1 MTTFFLT
8 SDYVRASIQLLA
20 PYHVFFGTTFLVMKN
35 SQAPIGAVA
44 RIALDAENHAHLQK
58 YFRLDPRSGH
68 FFSPF
73 KKKANANRWRA
84 PRYASTSLQAINTQA
99 LSGALLHTDSRP
111 EWGWSNNYL
120 SFLQSKLP
128 QASPKI
134 PLLALAAWI
143 LREEQWLDQTSDQ
156 IVDRFLTIF
165 PISNAELDALF
176 TQEALPGLQ
185 VPKFDTAPAQW
196 RQIAAGYGVPSD
208 VPIARG
214 ASLRYLSFHGI
225 GPANSVVAPLAKR
238 LNLLTGDNGL
248 GKSFFLDVAWWALTR
263 EWVDQPIVPSDALSA
278 PPSIKFTVSG
288 GDEDDPVE
296 AAFDPTERVWRAK
309 GARSM
314 SGLVLYARV
323 DGSFAVWDP
332 LVIHDASPADSN
344 GRRSFVF
351 GREQVWL
358 GDSPRIEGLLRDW
371 GNWQH
376 KGTNGGPYATF
387 QRVVERTRPP
397 DSGRFEIGHPIRLP
411 GYSMDIPTLVH
422 PYGTVPVIRESAG
435 IKRVL
440 SLAYLI
446 VWAWEEHKFRAKI
459 LGRKQEQQLVILL
472 DEAEAH
478 LHPRWQRVL
487 LPALLGVAADLQ
499 DGLDIQYVIA
509 THSPIVL
516 ASTEQVW
523 DSQIDSLFNLKMT
536 SNGRVLFEEIQYSFK
551 GTADAWLKSDS
562 FGEVYPGSIASE
574 EAILK
579 AKALME
585 AKSSDRELIIAAT
598 EQLGNALVATD
609 AFWLRW
615 IVYASAH
622 GVGI

>member
-1 MTTFFLT
+1 
-8 SDYVRASIQLLA
+8 
-20 PYHVFFGTTFLVMKN
+20 
-35 SQAPIGAVA
+35 
-44 RIALDAENHAHLQK
+44 
-58 YFRLDPRSGH
+58 
-68 FFSPF
+68 
-73 KKKANANRWRA
+73 
-84 PRYASTSLQAINTQA
+84 
-99 LSGALLHTDSRP
+99 
-111 EWGWSNNYL
+111 
-120 SFLQSKLP
+120 
-128 QASPKI
+128 
-134 PLLALAAWI
+134 
-143 LREEQWLDQTSDQ
+143 
-156 IVDRFLTIF
+156 
-165 PISNAELDALF
+165 
-176 TQEALPGLQ
+176 
-185 VPKFDTAPAQW
+185 
-196 RQIAAGYGVPSD
+196 
-208 VPIARG
+208 
-214 ASLRYLSFHGI
+214 
-225 GPANSVVAPLAKR
+225 
-238 LNLLTGDNGL
+238 
-248 GKSFFLDVAWWALTR
+248 
-263 EWVDQPIVPSDALSA
+263 
-278 PPSIKFTVSG
+278 
-288 GDEDDPVE
+288 
-296 AAFDPTERVWRAK
+296 
-309 GARSM
+309 
-314 SGLVLYARV
+314 
-323 DGSFAVWDP
+323 
-332 LVIHDASPADSN
+332 
-344 GRRSFVF
+344 
-351 GREQVWL
+351 
-358 GDSPRIEGLLRDW
+358 
-371 GNWQH
+371 
-376 KGTNGGPYATF
+376 
-387 QRVVERTRPP
+387 
-397 DSGRFEIGHPIRLP
+397 
-411 GYSMDIPTLVH
+411 MDIPTLVH

-446 VWAWEEHKFRAKI
+446 VWAWEEHKIRAKN
-459 LGRKQEQQLVILL
+459 LGRRQEQQLVILL

-609 AFWLRW
+609 PFWLRW